1 MKSGSLVVDT
11 KNVASSLAQSSGP
24 AVSIQEA
31 LGEGRPGG
39 LVSNPQIQ
47 NTHPALPSWYVVFG
61 GLRSCPGDGGNVT
74 FQCHHR
80 CPVDLS
86 LLVAFLT
93 QVTQLVSV
101 QARTTAPVF

>member
-1 MKSGSLVVDT
+1 MKGGSLVVDT
-11 KNVASSLAQSSGP
+11 EKVASRLAQSSRS
-24 AVSIQEA
+24 AASTQEA

-39 LVSNPQIQ
+39 LVSNLQIQ
-47 NTHPALPSWYVVFG
+47 NSHLALPSWHVVFG

-74 FQCHHR
+74 FQCHYR

-86 LLVAFLT
+86 PLVAFLT